1 MDPPEPFPECAL
13 GQILFKLILKLNYKA
28 KMKEI
33 PGKVICKIC
42 FQEEVE
48 VAFIPCG
55 HMVSCTSCA
64 ITFDLCPICKRAYND
79 AFRVFI
85 MYGNNENLT
94 KNEELA
100 KDKEAFKDEEEAND
114 LCPVCERPSNEAV
127 RMFIRN
133 RSKINLIKNEEPAKD
148 KKAAKDEKPD
158 RDEEQANDEEQP
170 NDEDQANDEDE
181 TNEEELVN
189 DDENPTGYEE
199 SAEDKIIFEKETLVR
214 DEESVNDVE
223 QHPSSMPPR
232 AFMACNIC
240 NIRKMGIAF
249 MPCGHVYTCIECA
262 PKTMRK
268 CLVCS
273 EECFAQMHV
282 YF

>member
-33 PGKVICKIC
+33 PGKLICKIC

-48 VAFIPCG
+48 VAYIPCG

-64 ITFDLCPICKRAYND
+64 ITFDLCTICKRAYND

-85 MYGNNENLT
+85 MYGNNKNLT

-114 LCPVCERPSNEAV
+114 LCPVCERPSNDAV
-127 RMFIRN
+127 RMFIMN
-133 RSKINLIKNEEPAKD
+133 RSNINLIKNEEPAKD

-158 RDEEQANDEEQP
+158 RDEEQANDEE
-170 NDEDQANDEDE
+170 
-181 TNEEELVN
+181 LVN

-199 SAEDKIIFEKETLVR
+199 SAEDKIMFEKETLVR
-214 DEESVNDVE
+214 YEEPANDVVE

-240 NIRKMGIAF
+240 HIRKMGIAF

-262 PKTMRK
+262 PKSMRK